1 MSKEIARAEKNR
13 SFILKHNLKATSVD
27 PSELEIYNIENCV
40 GVIRVPL
47 GLAGPLQLRG
57 PDAAGNLSIDSIR
70 APLATCEPTL
80 VASCSRGCKAFNI
93 AGGVSFEVLGDG
105 MSRAPVIIF
114 DHPGDAVCFA
124 QAIPA
129 LEAEFAGWAEST
141 SQYVQLKKVQPAVI
155 GSQVHLLCTYHCGS
169 AAGQNMV
176 TKATKHACDML
187 REKYET
193 KFFFRDFLIEGQ
205 LASDKSASWGNVKT
219 PRGVEVLVWGTITN
233 QACESVFGCST
244 DRLFLIQKIAKE
256 GGIRNGQFG
265 SNINTANIL
274 AAMFIA
280 TGQDVGSVAEASWS
294 HLTSDLD
301 EETRDLRMTLY
312 FPSLPV
318 GTVGGGTGYP
328 TQKEALE
335 LIGCAVP
342 GMKGRLAGVI
352 AAAALALEASTSAA
366 VANDTFT
373 RSHMRLARGEHDSK
387 L

>member
-1 MSKEIARAEKNR
+1 MAKEITRAEKNR
-13 SFILKHNLKATSVD
+13 SFILKHNLRATSAD
-27 PSELEIYNIENCV
+27 PGELEMFNIENCV

-47 GLAGPLQLRG
+47 GLAHPLQLKG
-57 PDAAGNLSIDSIR
+57 PDAMGNLSIDSIR
-70 APLATCEPTL
+70 VPLATYEPTL

-93 AGGVSFEVLGDG
+93 AGGVNFEVLDDG
-105 MSRAPVIIF
+105 MSRAPVFIF

-124 QAIPA
+124 QAVLA
-129 LEAEFAGWAEST
+129 LQAEFSVWAEST
-141 SQYVQLKKVQPAVI
+141 SQHVQLKKMQPSVI

-187 REKYET
+187 REKYEDR
-193 KFFFRDFLIEGQ
+193 FFIRDFFIEGQ
-205 LASDKSASWGNVKT
+205 LASDKKPSWGNVKT
-219 PRGVEVLVWGTITN
+219 PRGVEVIVWGTITN
-233 QACESVFGCST
+233 QACQSVFGCST
-244 DRLFLIQKIAKE
+244 DRLLRIQNIAKE

-265 SNINTANIL
+265 SNINTANVL
-274 AAMFIA
+274 SPMFIA

-301 EETRDLRMTLY
+301 EETKDLRMTLY

-318 GTVGGGTGYP
+318 GTVGGGTVYP

-335 LIGCAVP
+335 LIGCAAP
-342 GMKGRLAGVI
+342 GTKGRLAGVI

-373 RSHMRLARGEHDSK
+373 QSHMRLARGEHDSR